1 MKGADSLTSLQC
13 SSINILPDLNNPE
26 YLLRTTIM
34 TNINTSGSPLVSV
47 IIPFF
52 NDSEWLIEALQ
63 SVINQSCSA
72 WEAIVI
78 DDGSETRHS
87 KIAKEFCTRYPAQ
100 IKYVDHENHVNRGVT
115 ISRNFG
121 VAHSSGSYLAFLDA
135 DDKWFCDK
143 LKHQVDLFD
152 KFPAAQMICEA
163 SKFWYSWNNAA
174 EDDTIIPIGVSPDTL
189 YPPRSLTKLLYPL
202 GDGAPPCPSG
212 IIIRKPAFERIGGF
226 EPAFSGVFTLYE
238 DQGFLAKV
246 YLKETVFVSG
256 TANNLYRKR
265 ADSMSSAV
273 NDITIYETVRKFFL
287 NWLKKYLSVQNIR
300 DGEIDLLIKNAFEK
314 MGQDSSPG

>member
-1 MKGADSLTSLQC
+1 
-13 SSINILPDLNNPE
+13 
-26 YLLRTTIM
+26 M
-34 TNINTSGSPLVSV
+34 TDINTSGSPLVSV

-52 NDSEWLIEALQ
+52 NDSEWLIEALH
-63 SVINQSCSA
+63 SVVNQSYTA

-78 DDGSETRHS
+78 DDGSEPGHS
-87 KIAKEFCTRYPAQ
+87 IIAKDFCARYPAQ
-100 IKYVDHENHVNRGVT
+100 IKYVDHDNHVNRGVT

-121 VAHSSGSYLAFLDA
+121 IAHSSGTYLAFLDA

-143 LKHQVDLFD
+143 LKNQVELFNN
-152 KFPAAQMICEA
+152 FPAAQMICEA

-174 EDDTIIPIGVSPDTL
+174 ENDTIIPIGVLPNTL

-212 IIIRKPAFERIGGF
+212 IIIRKSAFETSGGF
-226 EPAFSGVFTLYE
+226 EPAFSGVYTLYE
-238 DQGFLAKV
+238 DQGLLAKV
-246 YLKETVFVSG
+246 YLNDTVYVSG

-287 NWLKKYLSVQNIR
+287 NWLKAYLSLKNIK
-300 DGEIDLLIKNAFEK
+300 DEEINLLIKNAFKK
-314 MGQDSSPG
+314 MG